1 MYVYSFGV
9 IGILI
14 SCNLSQ
20 EKIRNESLKLSE
32 ELDVFFQ
39 EHDLFTGMYK
49 DCLGRWIGFPCVFIC
64 GVIVFALGIFFNI
77 KLYRLL
83 RQNQQHI
90 TPETR
95 KMQMTLY
102 RTYTIS

>member
-1 MYVYSFGV
+1 MFWQLANQDRGYT
-9 IGILI
+9 IW
-14 SCNLSQ
+14 C
-20 EKIRNESLKLSE
+20 KT
-32 ELDVFFQ
+32 
-39 EHDLFTGMYK
+39 FTVLM
-49 DCLGRWIGFPCVFIC
+49 IGFPCAFSC